1 MWEKIK
7 GYFQN
12 KLTQH
17 REKKARLA
25 AVKPNLEQLNPPL
38 TRKEY
43 RLTGRGKYELD
54 PQTRKLTPFG
64 LTTRLKHKLNIAI
77 LVLCVLIVLTYVILI
92 FF

>member
-7 GYFQN
+7 EYFRN
-12 KLTQH
+12 KRAQH

-25 AVKPNLEQLNPPL
+25 AVKPDLEKLDPPL

-54 PQTRKLTPFG
+54 PETRKLTAFG
-64 LTTRLKHKLNIAI
+64 LTTRLKHKLDTAMV
-77 LVLCVLIVLTYVILI
+77 VLCVLIVVTYIILI